1 MKNDSCLCFFFFF
14 FELFNDCKDTT
25 DTISWRA

>member
-1 MKNDSCLCFFFFF
+1 MKNDSCLCFFFF

>member
-1 MKNDSCLCFFFFF
+1 MKNDSCLCFFF